1 MEDFFR
7 AGGLHAVLR
16 EVRDLLDPAAL
27 TVTGRPLVDHLAGAR
42 VWDPDVIRPR
52 AQPLLAHAGIAVL
65 HGNLAPDGAV
75 IKPAAASPHLLH
87 HRGRALVFELDRGHA
102 RTHR

>member
-27 TVTGRPLVDHLAGAR
+27 TVTGQPLVELPRRAPGSGTAR
-42 VWDPDVIRPR
+42 
-52 AQPLLAHAGIAVL
+52 
-65 HGNLAPDGAV
+65 
-75 IKPAAASPHLLH
+75 
-87 HRGRALVFELDRGHA
+87 
-102 RTHR
+102 